1 MSSYGFKKNKIAR
14 KYGVNIFN
22 RRRNPLLHKQNPPGS
37 TGQRRRKKSEYG
49 LQLNEKQKLK
59 AVYGMLSESQLLKY
73 YKKVVNLHGNTNEL
87 LLQQLESRLDVVVF
101 NLKLASTIFAAHQLV
116 SHGHILVD
124 GKKVNI
130 RSFQVK
136 PGMTISLKPKSKKKE
151 LVVQSLED
159 TRDVPSYLEI
169 QPEQLSGRF
178 ITYPEIAQISHPVEI
193 NISDIC
199 ELLAHTH

>member
-1 MSSYGFKKNKIAR
+1 M
-14 KYGVNIFN
+14 
-22 RRRNPLLHKQNPPGS
+22 HKQNPPGS
-37 TGQRRRKKSEYG
+37 TGNRRRKKSEYG

-59 AVYGMLSESQLLKY
+59 AVYGMVSESQLLKY
-73 YKKVVNLHGNTNEL
+73 YKKVVNLHGNTAEL

-101 NLKLASTIFAAHQLV
+101 KLKLAPTIFAAHQLV

-136 PGMTISLKPKSKKKE
+136 PGMTISLKPKSKKKD

-159 TRDVPSYLEI
+159 TRDVPSYLET
-169 QPEQLSGRF
+169 QAEKLSGRF
-178 ITYPEIAQISHPVEI
+178 IAYPETNQIVHPLII
-193 NISDIC
+193 NVSDIC